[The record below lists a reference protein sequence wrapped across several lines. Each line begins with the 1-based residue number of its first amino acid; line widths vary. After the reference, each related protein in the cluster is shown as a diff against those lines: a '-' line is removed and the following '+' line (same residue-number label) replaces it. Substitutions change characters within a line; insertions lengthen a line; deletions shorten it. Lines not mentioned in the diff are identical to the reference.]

1 MARSRITIGRSTSSD
16 VIIDERWDTVSNN
29 HADIELREGQLIFID
44 HSSNGTTINGQKIH
58 NTTVG
63 IYQGDII
70 MLAGRV
76 ELSWETISKYFP
88 QTHRPTVT
96 KNVRAEQQTANSN
109 VGGRKTVN
117 QQAFAREDEN
127 KKDTYG
133 NNSSSRATQ
142 QFSQQTPYVSNPRG
156 TVATDYQ
163 TDDNY
168 GKENIYSQAEIDR
181 EIGKWNWGAFFC
193 SWIWAVCHRIYWPLA
208 IIVVAFVPYLGQ
220 VASLVLSVYLGMTG
234 SKKAWNSGKY
244 TNFQAYKS
252 AQKKWAI
259 AGIILFVIGIC
270 TQAYIVCYT
279 LMLI

>member
-63 IYQGDII
+63 IYQGDVI

-96 KNVRAEQQTANSN
+96 KNLRSEQQTANSN

-117 QQAFAREDEN
+117 QQVFAREDEN
-127 KKDTYG
+127 KKGTYG
-133 NNSSSRATQ
+133 NNSSSRSTQ
-142 QFSQQTPYVSNPRG
+142 QFSQQNSHVSVARK
-156 TVATDYQ
+156 TVGQDYQ

-168 GKENIYSQAEIDR
+168 GKENIYSQAEIDC
-181 EIGKWNWGAFFC
+181 EIEKWNWGAFFC
-193 SWIWAVCHRIYWPLA
+193 SWIWAACHRIYWPLA
-208 IIVVAFVPYLGQ
+208 IVVVSLVPYLGQ

-252 AQKKWAI
+252 AQRNWTI
-259 AGIILFVIGIC
+259 AGVILFVIGVC
-270 TQAYIVCYT
+270 TQAYIVYY
-279 LMLI
+279 MLILI